1 MQPGLEVMG
10 DERLLKMMLSQLLA
24 NAWQFSS
31 SRPQAW
37 IRVEGQRNGDGL
49 HMSIRDRGI
58 GFDMAYAAK
67 LFEPFQRLHGSDEGA
82 GNGIGLTIAQQ
93 VAMRH
98 GGSISAQAELDRGA
112 CFQVELVDLH
122 AHNNQPMEA

>member
-1 MQPGLEVMG
+1 M
-10 DERLLKMMLSQLLA
+10 A
-24 NAWQFSS
+24 NAWRFSA
-31 SRPQAW
+31 SRPQVW
-37 IRVEGQRNGDGL
+37 IRIEGERTGDKL

-58 GFDMAYAAK
+58 GFDMAYSAK

-98 GGSISAQAELDRGA
+98 GGSLSAEGEPDRGA
-112 CFQVELVDLH
+112 CFHLELRDQI
-122 AHNNQPMEA
+122 NQQMEA